1 MVWSTSTRLV
11 RGEFSISLQHVHTH
25 KKNPGGNPVAMA
37 AGLAVLNIIEEDDLQ
52 SKARDVG
59 QYIRMRVS
67 EMMKDETR
75 IGDVRGSGL
84 FIGIEFVKRG
94 SARTPNTALTSIL
107 CSRLKDRHN
116 ILTSIDGFFDNVIV
130 IKPPMCFNKDNADF
144 FLNKMRIELSNITDK
159 DLASYTHTPT

>member
-1 MVWSTSTRLV
+1 MLNSLFR
-11 RGEFSISLQHVHTH
+11 FSSYIHTH
-25 KKNPGGNPVAMA
+25 TNPGGNPVAMA

-59 QYIRMRVS
+59 HYIRMRVS

-84 FIGIEFVKRG
+84 FIGIEFVKKG
-94 SARTPNTALTSIL
+94 SSSSRTPNTALTSIL

-130 IKPPMCFNKDNADF
+130 IKPPMCFNKRDADF
-144 FLNKMRIELSNITDK
+144 FLDKMRIELSNITDK